1 MRAHLLIALSLA
13 SFSVGSVGCGG
24 EDDPPVGTTTDTGVD
39 TGGDTS
45 VDSGS
50 VVDTGE
56 ADSGA
61 ADSGAADS
69 GTTDTS
75 KADTG
80 MAETIDPLDGFTAV
94 EWTEIKKL
102 GPLPA
107 VPKDTTNA
115 YADNAK
121 AAALGQML
129 FFDKSYSGALAVADD
144 GTNGGLGAI
153 GDTGKV
159 SCASCHEGVTMD
171 DNRSK
176 PNNVSLGTDFGTRN
190 APSIVN
196 SSFYAWTNWGGRFD
210 SQWSLPTAV
219 AENAKIMNSH
229 RMTIARMLYAKYR
242 TEYDAIFPVPLDAR
256 LDPTNAMAWGAGKA
270 GYDAITDAAEKA
282 IINRIY
288 ANYGK
293 ALAAYMR
300 LLVSRDAPFDKYVAG
315 KPDAIGA
322 DAKRG
327 LKIFL
332 GKGACISCHTGA
344 NFADDKFHALAVPQT
359 GPKVPAADLGR
370 FTDVTPLLASIYN
383 TNGDYSDDKL
393 TGKLTGLVAD
403 ASMKGQFRTKSLR
416 GVADSASYMHSGQQA
431 TLDDVIAYYGKGGDA
446 PPTDVTK
453 DPLIKSFT
461 LEGTDKADLVA
472 FLKTLSGAP
481 VSAALRTSTAK

>member
-1 MRAHLLIALSLA
+1 MRAHLSVALASSLSLL
-13 SFSVGSVGCGG
+13 VLGPLGCGG
-24 EDDPPVGTTTDTGVD
+24 GDDDPPAQTEAD
-39 TGGDTS
+39 TGGDTRVDTG

-50 VVDTGE
+50 VDSGTPDTEVTDTGMVDTGLP
-56 ADSGA
+56 
-61 ADSGAADS
+61 
-69 GTTDTS
+69 
-75 KADTG
+75 
-80 MAETIDPLDGFTAV
+80 ETMGPPDGLTPA
-94 EWTEIKKL
+94 EWTQLKTL

-121 AAALGQML
+121 AAVLGQML
-129 FFDKSYSGALAVADD
+129 FFDKSYSGALAVGDD
-144 GTNGGLGAI
+144 GTNGGLGAV

-171 DNRSK
+171 DSRSK

-190 APSIVN
+190 SPSIVN

-210 SQWSLPTAV
+210 SQWALPTAV
-219 AENAKIMNSH
+219 AENPKIMNSH
-229 RMTIARMLYAKYR
+229 RMTVARMLYAKYR

-256 LDPTNAMAWGAGKA
+256 LDPANAMAFGAGKA
-270 GYDAITDAAEKA
+270 GFDALGDADKA
-282 IINRIY
+282 IINRIH

-315 KPDAIGA
+315 KTDAIGA

-327 LKIFL
+327 MKIFI
-332 GKGACISCHTGA
+332 GKGACISCHSGP

-370 FTDVTPLLASIYN
+370 FTDITPMLASPFS
-383 TNGDYSDDKL
+383 TAGEYSDDKL

-403 ASMKGQFRTKSLR
+403 PSMKGQFRTKSLR

-431 TLDDVIAYYGKGGDA
+431 TLDEVIAYYGKGGDA
-446 PPTDVTK
+446 PPADVTK
-453 DPLIKSFT
+453 DPLMKPFA
-461 LEGTDKADLVA
+461 LDGTDKADLVA